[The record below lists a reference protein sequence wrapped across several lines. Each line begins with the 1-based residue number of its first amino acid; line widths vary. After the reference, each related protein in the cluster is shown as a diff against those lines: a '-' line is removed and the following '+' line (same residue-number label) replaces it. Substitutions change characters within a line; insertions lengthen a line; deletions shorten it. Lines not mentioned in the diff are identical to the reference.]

1 MGSEPSLIPP
11 VRTMTTILDNPALQA
26 LQAQGFAFR
35 ATDLVHQT
43 ANTMRPAAE
52 VEVDVTL
59 PTRSPLAASFARE
72 KAHHRLVKLLRDEI
86 QTGDDTFDATVY
98 ISTDTPAQARELLD
112 KPRARQILQ
121 RLIAAGGFLAVEDQT
136 LVYVQVAPNR
146 ADAHQHGDDL
156 AWLLTE
162 ILNLP

>member
-1 MGSEPSLIPP
+1 
-11 VRTMTTILDNPALQA
+11 MTTILDNPALHA

-35 ATDLVHQT
+35 ATDLVHQSSDSL
-43 ANTMRPAAE
+43 RLAAE
-52 VEVDVTL
+52 VEVDVKL
-59 PTRSPLAASFARE
+59 PKRSPLAASFSRE

-86 QTGDDTFDATVY
+86 QTGDDAFDATVY
-98 ISTDTPAQARELLD
+98 ISTDTPAAARELLD
-112 KPRARQILQ
+112 KPRARQIIQ
-121 RLIAAGGFLAVEDQT
+121 RLIGSGGFLSVEDQT

-146 ADAHQHGDDL
+146 AEAHQHGDDL